1 MFIMKRIILSAS
13 FIIAT
18 TCFSSLRAQ
27 CKTYTKKECM
37 PLLKPYIHNGQMNN
51 ITLFP
56 GEDASLVQTFYS
68 GQNYRIQLC
77 AQENLGDSV
86 YFNVITEEGQL
97 VYSTRNE
104 DILYWDFKIANTQNL
119 KITVVVPNLVP
130 VAEIEQNGCIAIL
143 VGFID

>member
-1 MFIMKRIILSAS
+1 MKKILLSIS
-13 FIIAT
+13 FIFAA
-18 TCFSSLRAQ
+18 TCFTQLNAQ
-27 CKTYTKKECM
+27 CKTFTKKLCM

-86 YFNVITEEGQL
+86 YFKIITEDGQL
-97 VYSTRNE
+97 VYSTQNE
-104 DILYWDFKIANTQNL
+104 DVLFWDFNVANTQNL
-119 KITVVVPNLVP
+119 KITVVVPDVKP
-130 VAEIEQNGCIAIL
+130 VDEIEQNGCIAIL
-143 VGFID
+143 VGFRD